1 MTSNPSE
8 EQLELVQGRILE
20 LSSALYPYV
29 GLDEDGN
36 SYFDEVRSL
45 RHCTGCACPP
55 SPTPSAQAGYDEAMA
70 AQLVAALKEYIE
82 CACHPGSRSRT

>member
-45 RHCTGCACPP
+45 RHTAP
-55 SPTPSAQAGYDEAMA
+55 A
-70 AQLVAALKEYIE
+70 VRALPAPRHLRRPATMKRWL
-82 CACHPGSRSRT
+82 HN